1 MGNET
6 TQSNHGMQGAK
17 PQTITRLMDA
27 MPPHALEAEE
37 SLLGAIVID
46 PSVLN
51 DVQLILRGSDD
62 FFKKANGT
70 IYSLMAE
77 LYDRFETVDLVQL
90 QQVAKDRDVLEAVG
104 GVEYLIKVAHA
115 VPSAA
120 SASHYARLVRDKS
133 TVRQLIAAAGEIL
146 HDAYTN
152 PEDPVEIVNDA
163 ERRIFSIAQQS
174 EHRHAEQLDDLLN
187 DAIRQLEENDG
198 RVITGVSTGYSSL
211 DERTSGLQSG
221 EMVIIAARPSMGKT
235 ALALNIAEN
244 MVMRDVPVALF
255 SLEMSREQL
264 VQRLL
269 SSRASVSGHNIRRN
283 LLSDRD
289 MAASIHSADD

>member
-6 TQSNHGMQGAK
+6 TQSTHGMQGAK
-17 PQTITRLMDA
+17 PQSITRLMDA

-37 SLLGAIVID
+37 SLLGAIVIE

-77 LYDRFETVDLVQL
+77 LYDKFETVDLVQL

-152 PEDPVEIVNDA
+152 PEEPVEIVNDA

-221 EMVIIAARPSMGKT
+221 EMVI
-235 ALALNIAEN
+235 
-244 MVMRDVPVALF
+244 
-255 SLEMSREQL
+255 
-264 VQRLL
+264 
-269 SSRASVSGHNIRRN
+269 
-283 LLSDRD
+283 
-289 MAASIHSADD
+289 